1 VLIEY
6 DAQDTV
12 RGDMCVILE
21 FAPEALCH
29 RDAGGLIVANA
40 DVGRTFSR
48 ALEEFTSQ
56 ATAMALAK
64 SRHVEELRGLWRGG
78 GTAFRAVKTAPS
90 APVLLYRSDIV
101 PGALPRGQS
110 FSSSAS
116 LVASSARLESRPIK
130 PVTDEPASERV
141 PSLKDSPGLSSL
153 QSELLAMVSKT
164 NSADESGDAVPGL
177 LESPGLSSMQDEL
190 DAMVSN
196 AKYARERGAHEGA
209 ADGLAV
215 GSEANSIG
223 KLLQD
228 PKGRIAVLSM
238 TVFVMIMVLKV
249 CFGA

>member
-1 VLIEY
+1 
-6 DAQDTV
+6 
-12 RGDMCVILE
+12 
-21 FAPEALCH
+21 
-29 RDAGGLIVANA
+29 
-40 DVGRTFSR
+40 
-48 ALEEFTSQ
+48 
-56 ATAMALAK
+56 
-64 SRHVEELRGLWRGG
+64 
-78 GTAFRAVKTAPS
+78 
-90 APVLLYRSDIV
+90 
-101 PGALPRGQS
+101 
-110 FSSSAS
+110 
-116 LVASSARLESRPIK
+116 
-130 PVTDEPASERV
+130 
-141 PSLKDSPGLSSL
+141 LSSL